1 MCGISGIINKNNK
14 SVEELLILQ
23 ITDIIA
29 HRGPDSSGSYLYK
42 NIAFG
47 HRRLSILDLSSSG
60 HQPMKYLDDLV
71 ITYNGEIYNF
81 IEIREELIQKGYIF
95 DSNSDTEVILK
106 AYHCWGK
113 TCVNYFNGMW
123 SFSILDIKQKI
134 IFCSRDRFGVK
145 PFYYIENNDLFA
157 FGSEI
162 SQLLTFLPNK
172 ILNKKVALDYLIS
185 GIEECSNE
193 TFFKDIYLLKGGH
206 NLVFDLQTN
215 SYEIERYYNLKLSD
229 QKNTSVDDYI
239 QELKRSIRLRLRSD
253 VKIGTCLSGGIDS
266 STISSFAS
274 KLYQNSNEKFIA
286 IHAKSSEYKTDESE
300 FAKIVSKI
308 ANINLN
314 FVEPSYSDFKSNI
327 LSIIKIQQEPFGSL
341 SIIMQYFVFKK
352 AKELG
357 CIVMLDGQGGDET
370 LLGYERYY
378 PAIVKSKKGISKL
391 KALLQSS
398 KNSRLS
404 LLDTI
409 KYQYYFSNYKL
420 RLKRLKFKNS
430 FYKSEIL
437 NNYES
442 EELRIISESYNDISI
457 LQKNEIESSQLP
469 HLLKYEDRNSMANSI
484 ESRLPFLDY
493 KLVELS
499 LNTNNSLKIKDGWT
513 KFILRKAAETI
524 LPKEIVWRKNKLG
537 FNAPEKTWTKE
548 FENEMINEIQQSE
561 ILNNFIHFK
570 KLYFK
575 NLDLRTKWR
584 LYNFSVWEKEFKVK
598 LN

>member
-1 MCGISGIINKNNK
+1 MCGIGGIINKNNK
-14 SVEELLILQ
+14 SVEELLIHQ
-23 ITDIIA
+23 MTDIIA
-29 HRGPDSSGSYLYK
+29 HRGPDSSGSFLYK

-134 IFCSRDRFGVK
+134 VFCSRDRFGVK
-145 PFYYIENNDLFA
+145 PFYYIENNDLFS

-162 SQLLTFLPNK
+162 SQLLPFLPNR

-239 QELKRSIRLRLRSD
+239 QELKRSITLRLRSD
-253 VKIGTCLSGGIDS
+253 VKVGTCLSGGIDS

-274 KLYQNSNEKFIA
+274 KLYQNSNEKFMA

-378 PAIVKSKKGISKL
+378 PAIVKSKKGIAKL

-437 NNYES
+437 NEYES

-548 FENEMINEIQQSE
+548 FENEMIKEIQQSE
-561 ILNNFIHFK
+561 ILNNFIDFK

-575 NLDLRTKWR
+575 KLDLRTKWR
-584 LYNFSVWEKEFKVK
+584 LYNFSAWEKEFKVK

>member
-1 MCGISGIINKNNK
+1 MCGIGGIINKNNK

-23 ITDIIA
+23 MTDIIA

-134 IFCSRDRFGVK
+134 VFCSRDRFGVK
-145 PFYYIENNDLFA
+145 PFYYIENNDLFS

-162 SQLLTFLPNK
+162 SQLLPFLPNR

-239 QELKRSIRLRLRSD
+239 QELKRSITLRLRSD
-253 VKIGTCLSGGIDS
+253 VKVGTCLSGGIDS

-274 KLYQNSNEKFIA
+274 KIYQNSNEKFMA

-378 PAIVKSKKGISKL
+378 PAIVKSKKGIAKL

-437 NNYES
+437 NEYES

-524 LPKEIVWRKNKLG
+524 LPKEIVWRKTKLG

-548 FENEMINEIQQSE
+548 FENEMIKEIQQSE
-561 ILNNFIHFK
+561 ILNNFIDFK

-584 LYNFSVWEKEFKVK
+584 IYNFSAWEKEFKVK

>member
-1 MCGISGIINKNNK
+1 MCGIGGIINKNNK
-14 SVEELLILQ
+14 SVEELLIHQ
-23 ITDIIA
+23 MTDIIA

-134 IFCSRDRFGVK
+134 VFCSRDRFGVK
-145 PFYYIENNDLFA
+145 PFYYIENNDLFS

-162 SQLLTFLPNK
+162 SQLLPFIPNR
-172 ILNKKVALDYLIS
+172 ILNKKIALDYLIS

-239 QELKRSIRLRLRSD
+239 QELKRSITLRLRSD
-253 VKIGTCLSGGIDS
+253 VKVGTCLSGGIDS

-274 KLYQNSNEKFIA
+274 KIYQNSNEKFMA

-378 PAIVKSKKGISKL
+378 PAIVKSKKGIAKL

-420 RLKRLKFKNS
+420 RLKRLKYKNS

-437 NNYES
+437 NEYES

-524 LPKEIVWRKNKLG
+524 LPKEIVWRKAKLG

-548 FENEMINEIQQSE
+548 FENEMIKEIEQSE

>member
-23 ITDIIA
+23 MTDIIA

-134 IFCSRDRFGVK
+134 VFCSRDRFGVK
-145 PFYYIENNDLFA
+145 PFYYIENNDLFS

-162 SQLLTFLPNK
+162 SQLLPFLPNR

-215 SYEIERYYNLKLSD
+215 SYEIERYYNLKLSA

-239 QELKRSIRLRLRSD
+239 QELKRSITLRLRSD
-253 VKIGTCLSGGIDS
+253 VKVGTCLSGGIDS

-274 KLYQNSNEKFIA
+274 TIYQNSNEKFMA

-378 PAIVKSKKGISKL
+378 PAIVKSKKGIAKL

-437 NNYES
+437 NEYES

-524 LPKEIVWRKNKLG
+524 LPKEIVWRKAKLG

-548 FENEMINEIQQSE
+548 FENEMIKEIQQSE
-561 ILNNFIHFK
+561 ILNNFIDFK

-584 LYNFSVWEKEFKVK
+584 LYNFSAWEKEFKVK

>member
-1 MCGISGIINKNNK
+1 MCGIGGIINKNNK
-14 SVEELLILQ
+14 SVEELLIHQ
-23 ITDIIA
+23 MTEIIA

-134 IFCSRDRFGVK
+134 VFCSRDRFGVK
-145 PFYYIENNDLFA
+145 PFYYIENNDLFS

-162 SQLLTFLPNK
+162 SQLLPFLPNR

-239 QELKRSIRLRLRSD
+239 QELKRSITLRLRSD
-253 VKIGTCLSGGIDS
+253 VKVGTCLSGGIDS

-274 KLYQNSNEKFIA
+274 KLYQNSNEKFMA

-378 PAIVKSKKGISKL
+378 PAIVKSKKGIAKL

-420 RLKRLKFKNS
+420 RLKRLKYKNS

-437 NNYES
+437 NEYES

-524 LPKEIVWRKNKLG
+524 LPKEIVWRKAKLG

-548 FENEMINEIQQSE
+548 FENEMIKEIEQSE

-584 LYNFSVWEKEFKVK
+584 LYNFSAWEKEFKVK

>member
-23 ITDIIA
+23 MTDIIA

-145 PFYYIENNDLFA
+145 PFYYIEKNDLFA

-239 QELKRSIRLRLRSD
+239 QELKRSITLRLRSD
-253 VKIGTCLSGGIDS
+253 VKVGTCLSGGIDS

-274 KLYQNSNEKFIA
+274 KIYQNSNEKFMA

-308 ANINLN
+308 SNINLN

-378 PAIVKSKKGISKL
+378 PAIVKSKKGIAKL

-420 RLKRLKFKNS
+420 SLKLLKFKNS

-437 NNYES
+437 NEYES

-524 LPKEIVWRKNKLG
+524 LPKEIVWRKAKLG

-548 FENEMINEIQQSE
+548 FENEMIKEIQQSE
-561 ILNNFIHFK
+561 ILNNFIDFK

-584 LYNFSVWEKEFKVK
+584 IYNFSAWEKEFKVK

>member
-1 MCGISGIINKNNK
+1 MCGIGGIINKNNK
-14 SVEELLILQ
+14 SVEELLIHQ
-23 ITDIIA
+23 MTDIIA
-29 HRGPDSSGSYLYK
+29 HRGPDSSGSFLYK

-134 IFCSRDRFGVK
+134 VFCSRDRFGVK
-145 PFYYIENNDLFA
+145 PFYYIENNDLFS

-162 SQLLTFLPNK
+162 SQLLPFLPNR

-215 SYEIERYYNLKLSD
+215 SYEIERYYNLKLSA

-239 QELKRSIRLRLRSD
+239 QELKRSITLRLRSD
-253 VKIGTCLSGGIDS
+253 VKVGTCLSGGIDS

-274 KLYQNSNEKFIA
+274 TIYQNSNEKFMA

-378 PAIVKSKKGISKL
+378 PAIVKSKKGIAKL

-404 LLDTI
+404 LIDTI

-420 RLKRLKFKNS
+420 RLKRLKYKNS
-430 FYKSEIL
+430 FYKSEII
-437 NNYES
+437 NEYES

-457 LQKNEIESSQLP
+457 LQKNEIVSSQLP

-524 LPKEIVWRKNKLG
+524 LPKEIVWRKAKLG

-548 FENEMINEIQQSE
+548 FENEMIKEIQQSE
-561 ILNNFIHFK
+561 ILNNFIDFK

-584 LYNFSVWEKEFKVK
+584 LYNFSAWEKEFKVK

>member
-14 SVEELLILQ
+14 SVEESLIHQ
-23 ITDIIA
+23 MTEIIA

-106 AYHCWGK
+106 AYHYWGK

-134 IFCSRDRFGVK
+134 VFCSRDRFGVK
-145 PFYYIENNDLFA
+145 PFYYIENNDLFS

-162 SQLLTFLPNK
+162 SQLLPFLPNR

-239 QELKRSIRLRLRSD
+239 QELKRSITLRLRSD
-253 VKIGTCLSGGIDS
+253 VKVGTCLSGGIDS

-274 KLYQNSNEKFIA
+274 TIYQNSNEKFMA

-378 PAIVKSKKGISKL
+378 PAIVKSKKGIAKL

-437 NNYES
+437 NEYES

-524 LPKEIVWRKNKLG
+524 LPKEIVWRKAKLG

-548 FENEMINEIQQSE
+548 FENEMIKEIEQSE

-584 LYNFSVWEKEFKVK
+584 LYNFSAWEKEFKVK

>member
-14 SVEELLILQ
+14 SVEELLIHQ
-23 ITDIIA
+23 MTNIIA

-134 IFCSRDRFGVK
+134 VFCSRDRFGVK
-145 PFYYIENNDLFA
+145 PFYYIENNDLFS

-162 SQLLTFLPNK
+162 SQLLPFLPNR

-215 SYEIERYYNLKLSD
+215 SYEIERYYNLKISD

-239 QELKRSIRLRLRSD
+239 QELKRSITLRLRSD
-253 VKIGTCLSGGIDS
+253 VKVGTCLSGGIDS

-274 KLYQNSNEKFIA
+274 KLYQNSNEKFMA
-286 IHAKSSEYKTDESE
+286 IHAKSSEYKSDESK

-314 FVEPSYSDFKSNI
+314 LVEPSYSDFKSNI
-327 LSIIKIQQEPFGSL
+327 QSIIKIQQEPFGSL

-378 PAIVKSKKGISKL
+378 PAIVKSKKGIAKL

-420 RLKRLKFKNS
+420 RLKRLKFKNA

-437 NNYES
+437 SEYES

-524 LPKEIVWRKNKLG
+524 LPKEIVWRKTKLG

-548 FENEMINEIQQSE
+548 FENEMIKEIEQSE

>member
-14 SVEELLILQ
+14 SVEESLIHQ
-23 ITDIIA
+23 MTEIIA

-134 IFCSRDRFGVK
+134 VFCSRDRFGVK
-145 PFYYIENNDLFA
+145 PFYYIENNDLFS

-162 SQLLTFLPNK
+162 SQLLPFLPNR
-172 ILNKKVALDYLIS
+172 ILNKKIALDYLIS

-239 QELKRSIRLRLRSD
+239 QELKRSITLRLRSD
-253 VKIGTCLSGGIDS
+253 VKVGTCLSGGIDS

-274 KLYQNSNEKFIA
+274 KLYQNSNEKFMA

-378 PAIVKSKKGISKL
+378 PAIVKSKKGIAKL

-437 NNYES
+437 NEYES

-524 LPKEIVWRKNKLG
+524 LPKEIVWRKAKLG

-548 FENEMINEIQQSE
+548 FENEMIKEIEQSE

-584 LYNFSVWEKEFKVK
+584 LYNFSAWEKEFKVK

>member
-1 MCGISGIINKNNK
+1 MCGIGGIINKNNK
-14 SVEELLILQ
+14 SVEELLIHQ
-23 ITDIIA
+23 MTDIIA

-134 IFCSRDRFGVK
+134 VFCSRDRFGVK
-145 PFYYIENNDLFA
+145 PFYYIENNDLFS

-162 SQLLTFLPNK
+162 SQLLPFLPNR

-239 QELKRSIRLRLRSD
+239 QELKRSITLRLRSD
-253 VKIGTCLSGGIDS
+253 VKVGTCLSGGIDS

-274 KLYQNSNEKFIA
+274 KLYQNSNEKFMA

-378 PAIVKSKKGISKL
+378 PAIVKSKKGIAKL

-404 LLDTI
+404 LIDTI

-420 RLKRLKFKNS
+420 RLKRLKYKNS
-430 FYKSEIL
+430 FYKSEII
-437 NNYES
+437 NEYES

-457 LQKNEIESSQLP
+457 LQKNEIVSSQLP

-524 LPKEIVWRKNKLG
+524 LPKEIVWRKAKLG

-548 FENEMINEIQQSE
+548 FENEMIKEIQQSE
-561 ILNNFIHFK
+561 ILNNFIDFK

-584 LYNFSVWEKEFKVK
+584 LYNFSAWEKEFKVK

>member
-14 SVEELLILQ
+14 SVEELLIHQ
-23 ITDIIA
+23 MTDIIA

-134 IFCSRDRFGVK
+134 VFCSRDRFGVK
-145 PFYYIENNDLFA
+145 PFYYIENNDLFS

-162 SQLLTFLPNK
+162 SQLLPFIPNR
-172 ILNKKVALDYLIS
+172 ILNKKIALDYLIS

-239 QELKRSIRLRLRSD
+239 RELKRSITLRLRSD
-253 VKIGTCLSGGIDS
+253 VKVGTCLSGGIDS

-274 KLYQNSNEKFIA
+274 KLYQNSNEKFMA

-378 PAIVKSKKGISKL
+378 PAIVKSKKGIAKL

-437 NNYES
+437 NEYES

-524 LPKEIVWRKNKLG
+524 LPKEIVWRKAKLG

-548 FENEMINEIQQSE
+548 FENEMIKEIEQSE

>member
-23 ITDIIA
+23 MTDIIA

-106 AYHCWGK
+106 AYHYWGK

-134 IFCSRDRFGVK
+134 VFCSRDRFGVK
-145 PFYYIENNDLFA
+145 PFYYIENNDLFS

-162 SQLLTFLPNK
+162 SQLLPFLPNR

-239 QELKRSIRLRLRSD
+239 QELKRSITLRLRSD
-253 VKIGTCLSGGIDS
+253 VKVGTCLSGGIDS

-274 KLYQNSNEKFIA
+274 TIYQNSNEKFMA

-378 PAIVKSKKGISKL
+378 PAIVKSKKGIAKL

-437 NNYES
+437 NEYES

-524 LPKEIVWRKNKLG
+524 LPKEIVWRKAKLG

-548 FENEMINEIQQSE
+548 FENEMIKEIEQSE

-584 LYNFSVWEKEFKVK
+584 LYNFSAWEKEFKVK

>member
-14 SVEELLILQ
+14 SVEESLIHQ
-23 ITDIIA
+23 MTEIIA

-106 AYHCWGK
+106 AYHYWGK

-134 IFCSRDRFGVK
+134 VFCSRDRFGVK
-145 PFYYIENNDLFA
+145 PFYYIENNDLFS

-162 SQLLTFLPNK
+162 SQLLPFLPNR

-239 QELKRSIRLRLRSD
+239 QELKRSITLRLRSD
-253 VKIGTCLSGGIDS
+253 VKVGTCLSGGIDS

-274 KLYQNSNEKFIA
+274 KLYQNSNEKFMA

-378 PAIVKSKKGISKL
+378 PAIIKSKKGIAKL

-437 NNYES
+437 NEYES

-524 LPKEIVWRKNKLG
+524 LPKEIVWRKAKLG

-548 FENEMINEIQQSE
+548 FENEMIKEIQQSE
-561 ILNNFIHFK
+561 ILNNFIDFK

>member
-14 SVEELLILQ
+14 SVEESLIHQ
-23 ITDIIA
+23 MTEIIA

-145 PFYYIENNDLFA
+145 PFYYIEKNDLFA

-239 QELKRSIRLRLRSD
+239 QELKRSITLRLRSD
-253 VKIGTCLSGGIDS
+253 VKVGTCLSGGIDS

-274 KLYQNSNEKFIA
+274 KLYQNSNEKFTA

-378 PAIVKSKKGISKL
+378 PAIVKSKKGIAKL

-437 NNYES
+437 NEYES

-548 FENEMINEIQQSE
+548 FENEMIKEIEQSE

-584 LYNFSVWEKEFKVK
+584 LYNFSAWEKEFKVK

>member
-1 MCGISGIINKNNK
+1 MCGIGGIINKNNK
-14 SVEELLILQ
+14 SVEELLIHQ
-23 ITDIIA
+23 MTDIIA

-134 IFCSRDRFGVK
+134 VFCSRDRFGVK
-145 PFYYIENNDLFA
+145 PFYYIENNDLFS

-162 SQLLTFLPNK
+162 SQLLPFLPNR

-239 QELKRSIRLRLRSD
+239 QELKRSITLRLRSD
-253 VKIGTCLSGGIDS
+253 VKVGTCLSGGIDS

-274 KLYQNSNEKFIA
+274 KIYQNSNEKFMA

-378 PAIVKSKKGISKL
+378 PAIVKSKKGIAKL

-437 NNYES
+437 NEYES
-442 EELRIISESYNDISI
+442 EELRIISESYNDISL

-524 LPKEIVWRKNKLG
+524 LPKEIVWRKAKLG

-548 FENEMINEIQQSE
+548 FENEMIKEIEQSE
-561 ILNNFIHFK
+561 ILNNFIDFK

>member
-14 SVEELLILQ
+14 SVEESLIHQ
-23 ITDIIA
+23 MTEIIA

-106 AYHCWGK
+106 AYHYWGK

-134 IFCSRDRFGVK
+134 VFCSRDRFGVK

-239 QELKRSIRLRLRSD
+239 QELKRSITLRLRSD
-253 VKIGTCLSGGIDS
+253 VKVGTCLSGGIDS

-274 KLYQNSNEKFIA
+274 KLYQNSNEKFMA

-378 PAIVKSKKGISKL
+378 PAIVKSKKGIAKL

-437 NNYES
+437 NEYES

-524 LPKEIVWRKNKLG
+524 LPKEIVWRKAKLG

-548 FENEMINEIQQSE
+548 FENEMIKEIEQSE

>member
-1 MCGISGIINKNNK
+1 MCGISGVINKNNK
-14 SVEELLILQ
+14 SVEELLIHQ
-23 ITDIIA
+23 MTNIIA

-106 AYHCWGK
+106 AYHFWGK

-123 SFSILDIKQKI
+123 SFSIIDIKQKI
-134 IFCSRDRFGVK
+134 VFCSRDRFGVK

-239 QELKRSIRLRLRSD
+239 QELKRSITLRLRSD
-253 VKIGTCLSGGIDS
+253 VKVGTCLSGGIDS

-274 KLYQNSNEKFIA
+274 KLYQNSNEKFMA

-308 ANINLN
+308 SNINLN

-327 LSIIKIQQEPFGSL
+327 QSIIKIQQEPFGSL

-378 PAIVKSKKGISKL
+378 PAIVKSKKGIAKL

-420 RLKRLKFKNS
+420 RLKRLKFKNA

-437 NNYES
+437 NEYES

-524 LPKEIVWRKNKLG
+524 LPKEIVWRKTKLG

-548 FENEMINEIQQSE
+548 FENEMIKEIEQSE

>member
-23 ITDIIA
+23 MTDIIA

-145 PFYYIENNDLFA
+145 PFYYIEKNDLFA

-239 QELKRSIRLRLRSD
+239 QELKRSITLRLRSD
-253 VKIGTCLSGGIDS
+253 VKVGTCLSGGIDS

-274 KLYQNSNEKFIA
+274 KLYQNSNEKFMA

-378 PAIVKSKKGISKL
+378 PAIVKSKKGIAKL

-404 LLDTI
+404 LIDTI

-457 LQKNEIESSQLP
+457 LQKYEIESSQLP

-548 FENEMINEIQQSE
+548 FENEMIKEIQQSE

>member
-14 SVEELLILQ
+14 SVEESLIHQ
-23 ITDIIA
+23 MTEIIA

-134 IFCSRDRFGVK
+134 VFCSRDRFGVK
-145 PFYYIENNDLFA
+145 PFYYIENNDLFS

-162 SQLLTFLPNK
+162 SQLLPFLPNR

-239 QELKRSIRLRLRSD
+239 QELKRSITLRLRSD
-253 VKIGTCLSGGIDS
+253 VKVGTCLSGGIDS

-274 KLYQNSNEKFIA
+274 KLYQNSNEKFMA

-308 ANINLN
+308 SNINLN

-378 PAIVKSKKGISKL
+378 PAIVKSKKGIAKL

-437 NNYES
+437 NEYES

-524 LPKEIVWRKNKLG
+524 LPKEIVWRKAKLG

-548 FENEMINEIQQSE
+548 FENEMIKEIEQSE

-584 LYNFSVWEKEFKVK
+584 LYNFSAWEKEFKVK

>member
-1 MCGISGIINKNNK
+1 MCGIGGIINKNNK
-14 SVEELLILQ
+14 SVEELLIHQ
-23 ITDIIA
+23 MTEIIA

-134 IFCSRDRFGVK
+134 VFCSRDRFGVK
-145 PFYYIENNDLFA
+145 PFYYIENNDLFS

-162 SQLLTFLPNK
+162 SQLLPFLPNR

-239 QELKRSIRLRLRSD
+239 QELKRSITLRLRSD
-253 VKIGTCLSGGIDS
+253 VKVGTCLSGGIDS

-274 KLYQNSNEKFIA
+274 KLYQNSNEKFMA

-378 PAIVKSKKGISKL
+378 PAIVKSKKGIAKL

-420 RLKRLKFKNS
+420 RLKRLKFKNA

-437 NNYES
+437 NEYES

-524 LPKEIVWRKNKLG
+524 LPKEIVWRKTKLG

-548 FENEMINEIQQSE
+548 FENEMIKEIEQSE

>member
-1 MCGISGIINKNNK
+1 MCGIGGIINKNNK
-14 SVEELLILQ
+14 SVEELLIHQ
-23 ITDIIA
+23 MTEIIA

-106 AYHCWGK
+106 AYHFWGK

-134 IFCSRDRFGVK
+134 VFCSRDRFGVK
-145 PFYYIENNDLFA
+145 PFYYIENNDLFS

-162 SQLLTFLPNK
+162 SQLLPFIPNR
-172 ILNKKVALDYLIS
+172 ILNKKIALDYLIS

-215 SYEIERYYNLKLSD
+215 SYEIERYYNLKISD

-239 QELKRSIRLRLRSD
+239 QELKRSITLRLRSD
-253 VKIGTCLSGGIDS
+253 VKVGTCLSGGIDS

-274 KLYQNSNEKFIA
+274 KLYQNSNEKFMA

-378 PAIVKSKKGISKL
+378 PAIVKSKKGIAKL

-420 RLKRLKFKNS
+420 RLKRLKFKNA

-437 NNYES
+437 NEYES

-524 LPKEIVWRKNKLG
+524 LPKEIVWRKTKLG

-548 FENEMINEIQQSE
+548 FENEMIKEIEQSE

>member
-1 MCGISGIINKNNK
+1 
-14 SVEELLILQ
+14 
-23 ITDIIA
+23 
-29 HRGPDSSGSYLYK
+29 
-42 NIAFG
+42 
-47 HRRLSILDLSSSG
+47 
-60 HQPMKYLDDLV
+60 
-71 ITYNGEIYNF
+71 
-81 IEIREELIQKGYIF
+81 
-95 DSNSDTEVILK
+95 
-106 AYHCWGK
+106 
-113 TCVNYFNGMW
+113 
-123 SFSILDIKQKI
+123 
-134 IFCSRDRFGVK
+134 
-145 PFYYIENNDLFA
+145 
-157 FGSEI
+157 
-162 SQLLTFLPNK
+162 
-172 ILNKKVALDYLIS
+172 
-185 GIEECSNE
+185 
-193 TFFKDIYLLKGGH
+193 
-206 NLVFDLQTN
+206 
-215 SYEIERYYNLKLSD
+215 
-229 QKNTSVDDYI
+229 
-239 QELKRSIRLRLRSD
+239 
-253 VKIGTCLSGGIDS
+253 
-266 STISSFAS
+266 
-274 KLYQNSNEKFIA
+274 
-286 IHAKSSEYKTDESE
+286 
-300 FAKIVSKI
+300 
-308 ANINLN
+308 
-314 FVEPSYSDFKSNI
+314 
-327 LSIIKIQQEPFGSL
+327 
-341 SIIMQYFVFKK
+341 MQYFVFKK

-378 PAIVKSKKGISKL
+378 PAIVKSKKGISKI

-437 NNYES
+437 NEYES
-442 EELRIISESYNDISI
+442 EELKIISESYKDISI

-570 KLYFK
+570 KLNFK

>member
-14 SVEELLILQ
+14 SVEELLIHQ
-23 ITDIIA
+23 MTEIIA

-134 IFCSRDRFGVK
+134 VFCSRDRFGVK
-145 PFYYIENNDLFA
+145 PFYYIENNDLFS

-162 SQLLTFLPNK
+162 SQLLPFLPNR

-215 SYEIERYYNLKLSD
+215 SYEIERYYNLKLSA

-239 QELKRSIRLRLRSD
+239 QELKRSITLRLRSD
-253 VKIGTCLSGGIDS
+253 VKVGTCLSGGIDS

-274 KLYQNSNEKFIA
+274 TIYQNSNEKFMA

-378 PAIVKSKKGISKL
+378 PAIVKSKKGIAKL

-404 LLDTI
+404 LIDTI

-420 RLKRLKFKNS
+420 RLKRLKYKNS
-430 FYKSEIL
+430 FYKSEII
-437 NNYES
+437 NEYES

-457 LQKNEIESSQLP
+457 LQKNEIVSSQLP

-524 LPKEIVWRKNKLG
+524 LPKEIVWRKAKLG

-548 FENEMINEIQQSE
+548 FENEMIKEIQQSE
-561 ILNNFIHFK
+561 ILNNFIDFK

-584 LYNFSVWEKEFKVK
+584 LYNFSAWEKEFKVK

>member
-23 ITDIIA
+23 MTNIIA

-134 IFCSRDRFGVK
+134 VFCSRDRFGVK
-145 PFYYIENNDLFA
+145 PFYYIENNDLFS

-162 SQLLTFLPNK
+162 SQLLPFLPNR

-239 QELKRSIRLRLRSD
+239 QELKRSITLRLRSD
-253 VKIGTCLSGGIDS
+253 VKVGTCLSGGIDS

-274 KLYQNSNEKFIA
+274 KLYQNSNEKFMA

-378 PAIVKSKKGISKL
+378 PAIVKSKKGIAKL

-437 NNYES
+437 NEYES

-524 LPKEIVWRKNKLG
+524 LPKEIVWRKAKLG

-548 FENEMINEIQQSE
+548 FENEMIKEIEQSE

-584 LYNFSVWEKEFKVK
+584 LYNFSAWEKEFKVK

>member
-1 MCGISGIINKNNK
+1 MCGIGGIINKNNK
-14 SVEELLILQ
+14 SVEELLIHQ
-23 ITDIIA
+23 MTDIIA

-134 IFCSRDRFGVK
+134 VFCSRDRFGVK
-145 PFYYIENNDLFA
+145 PFYYIENNDLFS

-162 SQLLTFLPNK
+162 SQLLPFLPNR

-239 QELKRSIRLRLRSD
+239 QELKRSITLRLRSD
-253 VKIGTCLSGGIDS
+253 VKVGTCLSGGIDS

-274 KLYQNSNEKFIA
+274 KIYQNSNEKFMA

-378 PAIVKSKKGISKL
+378 PAIVKSKKGIAKL

-437 NNYES
+437 NEYES

-524 LPKEIVWRKNKLG
+524 LPKEIVWRKTKLG

-548 FENEMINEIQQSE
+548 FENEMIKEIQQSE
-561 ILNNFIHFK
+561 ILNNFIDFK

-584 LYNFSVWEKEFKVK
+584 LYNFSAWEKEFKVK

>member
-23 ITDIIA
+23 MTDIIA

-106 AYHCWGK
+106 AYHYWGK

-134 IFCSRDRFGVK
+134 VFCSRDRFGVK
-145 PFYYIENNDLFA
+145 PFYYIENNDLFS

-162 SQLLTFLPNK
+162 SQLLPFLPNR

-239 QELKRSIRLRLRSD
+239 QELKRSITLRLRSD
-253 VKIGTCLSGGIDS
+253 VKVGTCLSGGIDS

-274 KLYQNSNEKFIA
+274 TIYQNSNEKFMA

-378 PAIVKSKKGISKL
+378 PAIVKSKKGIAKL

-420 RLKRLKFKNS
+420 RLKRLKYKNS

-437 NNYES
+437 NEYES

-524 LPKEIVWRKNKLG
+524 LPKEIVWRKAKLG

-548 FENEMINEIQQSE
+548 FENEMIKEIEQSE

-584 LYNFSVWEKEFKVK
+584 LYNFSAWEKEFKVK

>member
-14 SVEELLILQ
+14 SVEESLIHQ
-23 ITDIIA
+23 MTEIIA

-134 IFCSRDRFGVK
+134 VFCSRDRFGVK
-145 PFYYIENNDLFA
+145 PFYYIENNDLFS

-162 SQLLTFLPNK
+162 SQLLPFLPNR

-239 QELKRSIRLRLRSD
+239 QELKRSITLRLRSD
-253 VKIGTCLSGGIDS
+253 VKVGTCLSGGIDS

-274 KLYQNSNEKFIA
+274 KLYQNSNEKFMA
-286 IHAKSSEYKTDESE
+286 IHAKSSEYKSDESE

-327 LSIIKIQQEPFGSL
+327 QSIIKIQQEPFGSL

-378 PAIVKSKKGISKL
+378 PAIVRSKKGIAKL

-420 RLKRLKFKNS
+420 RLKRLKFKNA

-437 NNYES
+437 NEYES

-524 LPKEIVWRKNKLG
+524 LPKEIVWRKTKLG

-548 FENEMINEIQQSE
+548 FENEMIKEIEQSE

-584 LYNFSVWEKEFKVK
+584 LYNFSAWEKEFKVK

>member
-1 MCGISGIINKNNK
+1 MCGIGGIINKNNK
-14 SVEELLILQ
+14 SVEELLIHQ
-23 ITDIIA
+23 MTEIIA

-134 IFCSRDRFGVK
+134 VFCSRDRFGVK
-145 PFYYIENNDLFA
+145 PFYYIENNDLFS

-162 SQLLTFLPNK
+162 SQLLPFIPNR
-172 ILNKKVALDYLIS
+172 ILNKKIALDYLIS

-239 QELKRSIRLRLRSD
+239 QELKRSITLRLRSD
-253 VKIGTCLSGGIDS
+253 VKVGTCLSGGIDS

-274 KLYQNSNEKFIA
+274 KLYQNSNEKFMA

-378 PAIVKSKKGISKL
+378 PAIVKSKKGIAKL

-437 NNYES
+437 NEYES

-524 LPKEIVWRKNKLG
+524 LPKEIVWRKAKLG

-548 FENEMINEIQQSE
+548 FENEMIKEIEQSE

-584 LYNFSVWEKEFKVK
+584 LYNFSAWEKEFKVK

>member
-23 ITDIIA
+23 MTDIIA

-134 IFCSRDRFGVK
+134 VFCSRDRFGVK
-145 PFYYIENNDLFA
+145 PFYYIENNDLFS

-162 SQLLTFLPNK
+162 SQLLPFLPNR

-239 QELKRSIRLRLRSD
+239 QELKRSITLRLRSD
-253 VKIGTCLSGGIDS
+253 VKVGTCLSGGIDS

-274 KLYQNSNEKFIA
+274 KLYQNSNEKFMA

-308 ANINLN
+308 SNINLN

-378 PAIVKSKKGISKL
+378 PAIIKSKKGIAKL

-437 NNYES
+437 NEYES

-524 LPKEIVWRKNKLG
+524 LPKEIVWRKAKLG

-548 FENEMINEIQQSE
+548 FENEMIKEIEQSE

-584 LYNFSVWEKEFKVK
+584 LYNFSAWEKEFKVK

>member
-14 SVEELLILQ
+14 SVEELLIHQ
-23 ITDIIA
+23 MTDIIA

-134 IFCSRDRFGVK
+134 VFCSRDRFGVK
-145 PFYYIENNDLFA
+145 PFYYIENNDLFS

-162 SQLLTFLPNK
+162 SQLLPFLPNR

-215 SYEIERYYNLKLSD
+215 SYEIERYYNLKLSA
-229 QKNTSVDDYI
+229 QKNTSLDDYI
-239 QELKRSIRLRLRSD
+239 QELKRSITLRLRSD
-253 VKIGTCLSGGIDS
+253 VKVGTCLSGGIDS

-274 KLYQNSNEKFIA
+274 TIYQNSNEKFMA

-378 PAIVKSKKGISKL
+378 PAIVKSKKGIAKL

-404 LLDTI
+404 LIDTI

-437 NNYES
+437 NEYES

-548 FENEMINEIQQSE
+548 FENEMIKEIQQSE
-561 ILNNFIHFK
+561 ILNNFIDFK
-570 KLYFK
+570 NLYFK
-575 NLDLRTKWR
+575 SLDLRTKWR
-584 LYNFSVWEKEFKVK
+584 LYNFSAWEKEFKVK

>member
-14 SVEELLILQ
+14 SVEELLIHQ
-23 ITDIIA
+23 MTDIIA

-134 IFCSRDRFGVK
+134 VFCSRDRFGVK
-145 PFYYIENNDLFA
+145 PFYYIENNDLFS

-162 SQLLTFLPNK
+162 SQLLPFLPNR

-239 QELKRSIRLRLRSD
+239 QELKRSITLRLRSD
-253 VKIGTCLSGGIDS
+253 VKVGTCLSGGIDS

-274 KLYQNSNEKFIA
+274 TIYQNSNEKFMA

-378 PAIVKSKKGISKL
+378 PAIVKSKKGIAKL

-420 RLKRLKFKNS
+420 RLKRLKYKNS
-430 FYKSEIL
+430 FYKSEII
-437 NNYES
+437 NEYES

-457 LQKNEIESSQLP
+457 LQKNEIVSSQLP

-524 LPKEIVWRKNKLG
+524 LPKEIVWRKAKLG

-548 FENEMINEIQQSE
+548 FENEMIKEIQQSE
-561 ILNNFIHFK
+561 ILNNFIDFK

-584 LYNFSVWEKEFKVK
+584 LYNFSAWEKEFKVK

>member
-1 MCGISGIINKNNK
+1 MCGIGGIINKNNK
-14 SVEELLILQ
+14 SVEELLIHQ
-23 ITDIIA
+23 MTDIIA

-134 IFCSRDRFGVK
+134 VFCSRDRFGVK
-145 PFYYIENNDLFA
+145 PFYYIENNDLFS

-162 SQLLTFLPNK
+162 SQLLPFLPNR

-239 QELKRSIRLRLRSD
+239 QELKRSITLRLRSD
-253 VKIGTCLSGGIDS
+253 VKVGTCLSGGIDS

-274 KLYQNSNEKFIA
+274 KLYQNSNEKFMA

-378 PAIVKSKKGISKL
+378 PAIVKSKKGIAKL

-437 NNYES
+437 NEYES

-548 FENEMINEIQQSE
+548 FENEMIKEIQQSE
-561 ILNNFIHFK
+561 ILNNFIDFK

-584 LYNFSVWEKEFKVK
+584 IYNFSAWEKEFKVK

>member
-14 SVEELLILQ
+14 SVEELLIHQ
-23 ITDIIA
+23 MTDIIA

-134 IFCSRDRFGVK
+134 VFCSRDRFGVK
-145 PFYYIENNDLFA
+145 PFYYIENNDLFS

-162 SQLLTFLPNK
+162 SQLLPFLPNR

-239 QELKRSIRLRLRSD
+239 QELKRSITLRLRSD
-253 VKIGTCLSGGIDS
+253 VKVGTCLSGGIDS

-274 KLYQNSNEKFIA
+274 TIYQNSNEKFMA

-378 PAIVKSKKGISKL
+378 PAIVKSKKGIAKL

-420 RLKRLKFKNS
+420 RLKRLKYKNS
-430 FYKSEIL
+430 FYKSEII
-437 NNYES
+437 NEYES

-524 LPKEIVWRKNKLG
+524 LPKEIVWRKAKLG

-548 FENEMINEIQQSE
+548 FENEMIKEIQQSE
-561 ILNNFIHFK
+561 ILNNFIDFK

-584 LYNFSVWEKEFKVK
+584 LYNFSAWEKEFKVK

>member
-23 ITDIIA
+23 MTDIIA

-134 IFCSRDRFGVK
+134 VFCSRDRFGVK
-145 PFYYIENNDLFA
+145 PFYYIENNDLFS

-162 SQLLTFLPNK
+162 SQLLPFLPNR

-239 QELKRSIRLRLRSD
+239 QELKRSITLRLRSD
-253 VKIGTCLSGGIDS
+253 VKVGTCLSGGIDS

-274 KLYQNSNEKFIA
+274 TIYQNSNEKFMA

-378 PAIVKSKKGISKL
+378 PAIVKSKKGIAKL

-437 NNYES
+437 NEYES

-524 LPKEIVWRKNKLG
+524 LPKEIVWRKAKLG

-548 FENEMINEIQQSE
+548 FENEMIKEIEQSE

>member
-1 MCGISGIINKNNK
+1 MCGIGGIINKNNK
-14 SVEELLILQ
+14 SVEELLIHQ
-23 ITDIIA
+23 MTDIIA

-134 IFCSRDRFGVK
+134 VFCSRDRFGVK
-145 PFYYIENNDLFA
+145 PFYYIENNDLFS

-162 SQLLTFLPNK
+162 SQLLPFLPNR

-239 QELKRSIRLRLRSD
+239 QELKRSITLRLRSD
-253 VKIGTCLSGGIDS
+253 VKVGTCLSGGIDS

-274 KLYQNSNEKFIA
+274 TIYQNSNEKFMA

-308 ANINLN
+308 SNINLN

-378 PAIVKSKKGISKL
+378 PAIVKSKKGIAKL

-437 NNYES
+437 NEYES

-457 LQKNEIESSQLP
+457 LQKNEIVSSQLP

-524 LPKEIVWRKNKLG
+524 LPKEIVWRKAKLG

-548 FENEMINEIQQSE
+548 FENEMIKEIQQSE
-561 ILNNFIHFK
+561 ILNNFIDFK

-584 LYNFSVWEKEFKVK
+584 LYNFSAWEKEFKVK

>member
-1 MCGISGIINKNNK
+1 MCGIGVIINKNNK
-14 SVEELLILQ
+14 SVEELLIHQ
-23 ITDIIA
+23 MTDIIA
-29 HRGPDSSGSYLYK
+29 HRGPDSSGSFLYK

-134 IFCSRDRFGVK
+134 VFCSRDRFGVK
-145 PFYYIENNDLFA
+145 PFYYIENNDLFS

-162 SQLLTFLPNK
+162 SQLLPFLPNR

-229 QKNTSVDDYI
+229 QKNTSVDDYF
-239 QELKRSIRLRLRSD
+239 QELKRSITLRLRSD
-253 VKIGTCLSGGIDS
+253 VKVGTCLSGGIDS

-274 KLYQNSNEKFIA
+274 TIYQNSNEKLMA

-378 PAIVKSKKGISKL
+378 PAIVKSKKGIAKL

-437 NNYES
+437 NEYES

-524 LPKEIVWRKNKLG
+524 LPKEIVWRKAKLG

-548 FENEMINEIQQSE
+548 FENEMIKEIQQSE
-561 ILNNFIHFK
+561 ILNNFIDFK

-575 NLDLRTKWR
+575 KLDLRTKWR
-584 LYNFSVWEKEFKVK
+584 LYNFSAWEKEFKVK

>member
-23 ITDIIA
+23 MTDIIA

-134 IFCSRDRFGVK
+134 VFCSRDRFGVK
-145 PFYYIENNDLFA
+145 PFYYIENNDLFS

-162 SQLLTFLPNK
+162 SQLLPFLPNR

-215 SYEIERYYNLKLSD
+215 SYEIERYYNLKLSA

-239 QELKRSIRLRLRSD
+239 QELKRSITLRLRSD
-253 VKIGTCLSGGIDS
+253 VKVGTCLSGGIDS

-274 KLYQNSNEKFIA
+274 KLYQNSNEKLMA

-378 PAIVKSKKGISKL
+378 PAIVKSKKGIAKL

-404 LLDTI
+404 LIDTI

-437 NNYES
+437 NEYES

-548 FENEMINEIQQSE
+548 FENEMIKEIQQSE
-561 ILNNFIHFK
+561 ILNNFIDLK

>member
-23 ITDIIA
+23 MTDIIA

-134 IFCSRDRFGVK
+134 VFCSRDRFGVK
-145 PFYYIENNDLFA
+145 PFYYIENNDLFS

-162 SQLLTFLPNK
+162 SQLLPFLPNR

-239 QELKRSIRLRLRSD
+239 QELKRSITLRLRSD
-253 VKIGTCLSGGIDS
+253 VKVGTCLSGGIDS

-274 KLYQNSNEKFIA
+274 KIYQNSNEKFMA

-378 PAIVKSKKGISKL
+378 PAIVKSKKGIAKL

-437 NNYES
+437 NEYES

-524 LPKEIVWRKNKLG
+524 LPKEIVWRKAKLG

-548 FENEMINEIQQSE
+548 FENEMIKEIQQSE
-561 ILNNFIHFK
+561 ILNNFIDFK

-584 LYNFSVWEKEFKVK
+584 LYNFSAWEKEFKVK